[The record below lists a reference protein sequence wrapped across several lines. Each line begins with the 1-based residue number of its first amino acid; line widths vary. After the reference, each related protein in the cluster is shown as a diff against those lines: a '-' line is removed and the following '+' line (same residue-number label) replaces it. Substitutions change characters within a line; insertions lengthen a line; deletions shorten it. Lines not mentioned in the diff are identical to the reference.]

1 MASWTTWWC
10 LVSSGLE
17 LSAGAHLLGNIKTAT
32 TGAKKGRNRG
42 LLVAGE
48 HVLGVSN
55 SMVPHEEGHL
65 QNSAAVSQDE
75 DSGVTAVSYNTPYA
89 VRQHED
95 TSLSHDAG
103 RQAKFLEDALSQT
116 RDKVLAIVK
125 ESIRQEMKL

>member
-1 MASWTTWWC
+1 MVPWTTWWC

-17 LSAGAHLLGNIKTAT
+17 LSAGAHLLANITAAK

-55 SMVPHEEGHL
+55 TKVPHEEGHL
-65 QNSAAVSQDE
+65 QTSGAVSQDE

-103 RQAKFLEDALSQT
+103 RQAKFLEDALTQE
-116 RDKVLAIVK
+116 RDKVLAIVQ
-125 ESIRQEMKL
+125 ESIKREMKL